1 MARRQTGFREEIG
14 IQIKGILII
23 AVAVFCYAGVVYA
36 DQAGELGLFVHN
48 LFRTIAGDTAV
59 VIPFL
64 IGILGLRTML
74 PEQTYNLK
82 SRLIGILHPAAP
94 LHHLGSF
101 QANARAGRCFY
112 RAGFLPGQHAD
123 GAAED
128 GRGSSRRRHCRVSL
142 FCFKEIGSY
151 IVIAAL
157 ALVATLLITNVTVT
171 QNL

>member
-82 SRLIGILHPAAP
+82 SRLIGILILLLLFTIWAHFKLMLEQVDAFT
-94 LHHLGSF
+94 G
-101 QANARAGRCFY
+101 QDFY
-112 RAGFLPGQHAD
+112 RASMQMGLQKMG
-123 GAAED
+123 G
-128 GRGSSRRRHCRVSL
+128 GSSRRRHCRVSL
-142 FCFKEIGSY
+142 F
-151 IVIAAL
+151 
-157 ALVATLLITNVTVT
+157 LL
-171 QNL
+171 

>member
-82 SRLIGILHPAAP
+82 SRLIGILILLLLFTIWAHFKLMLEQVDAFT
-94 LHHLGSF
+94 G
-101 QANARAGRCFY
+101 QDFY
-112 RAGFLPGQHAD
+112 RASMQMGCRRWAGVFSAPPLPCFSFFAL
-123 GAAED
+123 
-128 GRGSSRRRHCRVSL
+128 RRS
-142 FCFKEIGSY
+142 
-151 IVIAAL
+151 A
-157 ALVATLLITNVTVT
+157 ATLS
-171 QNL
+171 